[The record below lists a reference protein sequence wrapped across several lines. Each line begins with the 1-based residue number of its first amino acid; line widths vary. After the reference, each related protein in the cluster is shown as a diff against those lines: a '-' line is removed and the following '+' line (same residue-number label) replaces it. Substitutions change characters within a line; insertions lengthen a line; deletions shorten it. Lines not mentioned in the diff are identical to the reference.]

1 MSKTGELILDNKLL
15 YERKNVWKDEN
26 VDKKD
31 VFSFCEG
38 YKSFLNSA
46 RTEREFVIEAEK
58 VAQKNG
64 FCPLEKMDALK
75 PGDKVYRINR
85 GKGIILSVIG
95 SAPIEEGV
103 RIVGAHIDSPR
114 LDLKQN
120 PLYEDGEM
128 ALLKTHYY
136 GGLRKYQWLCTPLA
150 MHGRVILA
158 NGNSVDIAIG
168 DEDDDFTF
176 TISDLLPHLARE
188 QGGKPLRDAFDGENL
203 NVIVGSI
210 PVNEE
215 DAKKPIKEA
224 ILQYLNE
231 KYSMVEEDFL
241 SAEIEMIPA
250 VKVRDIGFDR
260 SMIGGPAQD
269 DRVCSY
275 TAMQGLFETDTPKHT
290 AICLLVDK
298 EEIGSMGN
306 TGMQSRFFEN
316 TLAEICFLLGKK
328 EEIFVRRCLSNSKC
342 LSADVNAAFDPN
354 FAGVYEK
361 NNAALLGHGVTI
373 SKYTGHGGKSE
384 SSDASAEFM
393 GEIRR
398 LFNESGVI
406 WQTAELGK
414 VGAGGGGTI
423 AQYVAN
429 LDVDTID
436 CGTALLSMHAPFEI
450 SSKADVYM
458 TYKAYKC
465 FFQGENK

>member
-1 MSKTGELILDNKLL
+1 MENKLK
-15 YERKNVWKDEN
+15 YERTNVWTDERTDKDAIY
-26 VDKKD
+26 
-31 VFSFCEG
+31 SFCEG
-38 YKSFLNSA
+38 YKKFLNIS
-46 RTEREFVIEAEK
+46 RTEREFVAEAEK
-58 VAQKNG
+58 EAIKEG
-64 FCPLEKMDALK
+64 FVSLDSLDTLR

-95 SAPIEEGV
+95 TEPIEEGV

-136 GGLRKYQWLCTPLA
+136 GGLRKYQWLATPLA
-150 MHGRVILA
+150 MHGKVVLCDGRT
-158 NGNSVDIAIG
+158 VDISVG

-176 TISDLLPHLARE
+176 CVSDLLPHLAKE
-188 QGGKPLRDAFDGENL
+188 QAAKPLRDAFDPENL
-203 NVIVGSI
+203 NVIIGSI
-210 PVNEE
+210 PVLDEE
-215 DAKKPIKEA
+215 SKKPIKDA
-224 ILQYLNE
+224 ILQHLNNA
-231 KYSMVEEDFL
+231 YGMVEEDFL
-241 SAEIEMIPA
+241 IAEIEMVPA
-250 VKVRDIGFDR
+250 IKVRDVGFDR

-275 TAMQGLFETDTPKHT
+275 TAMKALFEVTNPKHT
-290 AICLLVDK
+290 TVCLLVDK

-316 TLAEICFLLGKK
+316 TLAEFCARLGTFS
-328 EEIFVRRCLSNSKC
+328 ELSVRRCLGKSKC

-354 FAGVYEK
+354 FASVYEK
-361 NNAALLGHGVTI
+361 NNAALLSHGVTVC
-373 SKYTGHGGKSE
+373 KYTGHGGKSE

-398 LFNESGVI
+398 LFNNGGVV

-436 CGTALLSMHAPFEI
+436 CGTALLSMHSPFEV

-465 FFQGENK
+465 FFIGE

>member
-1 MSKTGELILDNKLL
+1 MENKLG
-15 YERKNVWKDEN
+15 YERKNVWKEES
-26 VDKKD
+26 VDKEAI
-31 VFSFCEG
+31 FSFCEG
-38 YKSFLNSA
+38 YKAFLNSA
-46 RTEREFVIEAEK
+46 RTEREFVVQTEK
-58 VAQKNG
+58 AAKQEG
-64 FCPLEKMDALK
+64 FLPLDEFDTLK

-85 GKGIILSVIG
+85 GKGIILAVIG

-103 RIVGAHIDSPR
+103 RIVGAHVDSPR

-136 GGLRKYQWLCTPLA
+136 GGIRKYQWLATPLA
-150 MHGRVILA
+150 MHGKVILA
-158 NGNSVDIAIG
+158 NGNTIDIAIG

-176 TISDLLPHLARE
+176 TVSDLLPHLAKE
-188 QGGKPLRDAFDGENL
+188 QGAKPLRDAFDGENL
-203 NVIVGSI
+203 NVIVGSMPI
-210 PVNEE
+210 LDPEN
-215 DAKKPIKEA
+215 KKPIRDA
-224 ILQYLNE
+224 VLQYLNE
-231 KYSMVEEDFL
+231 KYGMVEEDFL
-241 SAEIEMIPA
+241 SAEIEMVPA
-250 VKVRDIGFDR
+250 VKVRDVGFDR

-269 DRVCSY
+269 DRVCAY
-275 TAMQGLFETDTPKHT
+275 TAMQALFDTKAPKYT
-290 AICLLVDK
+290 SVCLLVDK

-316 TLAEICFLLGKK
+316 TLAEFCTRMGTYTELS
-328 EEIFVRRCLSNSKC
+328 VRRCLGHSKC

-354 FAGVYEK
+354 FASVYEK
-361 NNAALLGHGVTI
+361 NNAALLCHGVTVC
-373 SKYTGHGGKSE
+373 KYTGHGGKSE

-398 LFNESGVI
+398 LFNANGVI
-406 WQTAELGK
+406 WQTAELGR

-436 CGTALLSMHAPFEI
+436 CGTALLSMHSPFEV

-458 TYKAYKC
+458 TYRAYQC
-465 FFQGENK
+465 FFVGEEK

>member
-1 MSKTGELILDNKLL
+1 MESKYAYSRKCAWKTGNINKQ
-15 YERKNVWKDEN
+15 EIFD
-26 VDKKD
+26 
-31 VFSFCEG
+31 FCEG
-38 YKSFLNSA
+38 YKEFLNRA
-46 RTEREFVIEAEK
+46 VTEREFVFEAERE
-58 VAQKNG
+58 AQKHG
-64 FCPLEKMDALK
+64 FADINSFKNLK

-85 GKGIILSVIG
+85 GKGIVLAVIG
-95 SAPIEEGV
+95 SDSIESGSH
-103 RIVGAHIDSPR
+103 IVGAHVDSPR

-136 GGLRKYQWLCTPLA
+136 GGLRKYQWLALPLA
-150 MHGRVILA
+150 MHGRVLLA
-158 NGNSVDIAIG
+158 DGSFKDISIG
-168 DEDDDFTF
+168 GEGDDFTF
-176 TISDLLPHLARE
+176 TVSDLLPHLARE
-188 QGGKPLRDAFDGENL
+188 QAGKPLRDAFDGENL
-203 NVIVGSI
+203 NIIVGSI
-210 PVNEE
+210 PVE
-215 DAKKPIKEA
+215 DSDIKQPIKAAVLEH
-224 ILQYLNE
+224 LNQE
-231 KYSMVEEDFL
+231 YGMIEEDFL
-241 SAEIEMIPA
+241 SAEIEMVPA
-250 VKVRDIGFDR
+250 IKTKDVGFDR
-260 SMIGGPAQD
+260 SLIGGPAQD
-269 DRVCSY
+269 DRVCAY
-275 TAMQGLFETDTPKHT
+275 TALKGIFGTKIPKKT
-290 AICLLVDK
+290 AFCLLVDK

-316 TLAEICFLLGKK
+316 TLAEICVLLGFGSD
-328 EEIFVRRCLSNSKC
+328 ISVRRCLSNSKC

-354 FAGVYEK
+354 FASVYEK

-398 LFNESGVI
+398 LFNKNGVV

-450 SSKADVYM
+450 SSKVDVYM
-458 TYKAYKC
+458 TYKAYHC
-465 FFQGENK
+465 FLTQE

>member
-1 MSKTGELILDNKLL
+1 MSTKLSYEKQCVWTCEKTNKQ
-15 YERKNVWKDEN
+15 EIFD
-26 VDKKD
+26 
-31 VFSFCEG
+31 FCED
-38 YKSFLNSA
+38 YKSFLNQA
-46 RTEREFVIEAEK
+46 RTEREFVVLAEK
-58 VAQKNG
+58 MAKEHG
-64 FCPLEKMDALK
+64 FSPLLEKETLC

-85 GKGIILSVIG
+85 GKGIVLSVIG
-95 SAPIEEGV
+95 KAPISNGV
-103 RIVGAHIDSPR
+103 HMVGAHLDSPR

-120 PLYEDGEM
+120 PLYEDGEL

-136 GGLRKYQWLCTPLA
+136 GGIRKYQWFATPLA
-150 MHGRVILA
+150 MHGRIVL
-158 NGNSVDIAIG
+158 GDGHTVDIAIG
-168 DEDDDFTF
+168 DAEDDMTF
-176 TISDLLPHLARE
+176 TISDLLPHLGKE
-188 QGGKPLRDAFDGENL
+188 QAAKPLRDAFDGENL

-210 PVNEE
+210 PVTDTEC
-215 DAKKPIKEA
+215 KKPIKEA
-224 ILQYLNE
+224 ILTYLHE
-231 KYSMVEEDFL
+231 KYDMVEEDFL

-250 VKVRDIGFDR
+250 VQTKDVGFDR
-260 SMIGGPAQD
+260 SMVGGPGQD
-269 DRVCSY
+269 DRVCAY
-275 TAMQGLFETDTPKHT
+275 TAMQAIFEADVPEHT

-316 TLAEICFLLGKK
+316 TLAEICHLLG
-328 EEIFVRRCLSNSKC
+328 EEGSITVRRCLSNSKC

-354 FAGVYEK
+354 FASVYEK
-361 NNAALLGHGVTI
+361 NNAALLGHGITI

-398 LFNESGVI
+398 LFNENGVI

-450 SSKADVYM
+450 ASKADIYM
-458 TYKAYKC
+458 TYKAYRC
-465 FFQGENK
+465 FLV

>member
-1 MSKTGELILDNKLL
+1 MENSLSYKRQCVWLDKS
-15 YERKNVWKDEN
+15 
-26 VDKKD
+26 VDKNAIFD
-31 VFSFCEG
+31 FCDD
-38 YKSFLNSA
+38 YKTFLNCA
-46 RTEREFVIEAEK
+46 RTEREFVVQAEK
-58 VAQKNG
+58 AAIKNG
-64 FCPLEKMDALK
+64 FVSLKEKASLN
-75 PGDKVYRINR
+75 PGDRVYLINR
-85 GKGIILSVIG
+85 GKGIIFAVIG

-103 RIVGAHIDSPR
+103 NIVGAHIDSPR

-128 ALLKTHYY
+128 AFLKTHYY
-136 GGLRKYQWLCTPLA
+136 GGLRKYQWLATPLA
-150 MHGRVILA
+150 MHGTVILTD
-158 NGNSVDIAIG
+158 GKSIDISLG

-176 TISDLLPHLARE
+176 TISDLLPHLAKE

-203 NVIVGSI
+203 NIIVGSI
-210 PVNEE
+210 PVEDEE
-215 DAKKPIKEA
+215 CKKPIKET
-224 ILQYLNE
+224 ILQYLHK
-231 KYSMVEEDFL
+231 KYGMIEEDFL

-250 VKVRDIGFDR
+250 IRVRDVGLDR

-269 DRVCSY
+269 DRVCAY
-275 TAMQGLFETDTPKHT
+275 TAMQAIFEASVPKRT

-316 TLAEICFLLGKK
+316 TLAEICYMLGKN
-328 EEIFVRRCLSNSKC
+328 ENISVRRCLSASKC

-354 FAGVYEK
+354 YASVYEK
-361 NNAALLGHGVTI
+361 NNAAHLGHGVTI

-398 LFNESGVI
+398 LFNANGVI

-465 FFQGENK
+465 FLA

>member
-1 MSKTGELILDNKLL
+1 MEKGLS
-15 YERKNVWKDEN
+15 YARQCVWKSESADQEAI
-26 VDKKD
+26 
-31 VFSFCEG
+31 FSFCDG
-38 YKSFLNSA
+38 YKNFLNIA
-46 RTEREFVIEAEK
+46 RTEREFVSAAEETAK
-58 VAQKNG
+58 KNG
-64 FCPLEKMDALK
+64 FLPMSEMETLK
-75 PGDKVYRINR
+75 PGDKIYHVNR
-85 GKGIILSVIG
+85 GKGIMMAVIG
-95 SAPIEEGV
+95 RASIESGV

-136 GGLRKYQWLCTPLA
+136 GGIRKYQWLAAPLA

-158 NGNSVDIAIG
+158 NGEAVDIAIG
-168 DEDDDFTF
+168 DEGDDFTF
-176 TISDLLPHLARE
+176 TISDLLPHLAKE
-188 QGGKPLRDAFDGENL
+188 QGGKPVRDAFDGESL
-203 NVIVGSI
+203 NVLVGSI
-210 PVNEE
+210 PVDDE
-215 DAKKPIKEA
+215 DAKQPIKEA
-224 ILQYLNE
+224 ILQYLNA
-231 KYSMVEEDFL
+231 KYGMVEEDFL
-241 SAEIEMIPA
+241 SAEIEVIPA
-250 VKVRDIGFDR
+250 ISVRDVGFDR
-260 SMIGGPAQD
+260 SMIGGPGQD
-269 DRVCSY
+269 DRVCAY
-275 TAMQGLFETDTPKHT
+275 TAMQAIFEAEAPEHT

-316 TLAEICFLLGKK
+316 TLAEIAYKLGNTAD
-328 EEIFVRRCLSNSKC
+328 ISIRRCLSNSKC

-354 FAGVYEK
+354 YASVYEK
-361 NNAALLGHGVTI
+361 NNAAILGHGVTI

-398 LFNESGVI
+398 LFNENGVI

-429 LDVDTID
+429 LNVDTID

-458 TYKAYKC
+458 TYRAYKC
-465 FFQGENK
+465 FLA

>member
-1 MSKTGELILDNKLL
+1 MEKTLGYKRQCAWKSDKAN
-15 YERKNVWKDEN
+15 KDEI
-26 VDKKD
+26 
-31 VFSFCEG
+31 FMFCEG

-46 RTEREFVIEAEK
+46 RTEREFVLCAEK
-58 VAQKNG
+58 AALQNG
-64 FCPLEKMDALK
+64 FSALQNKDSLK
-75 PGDKVYRINR
+75 PGDRVYRINR
-85 GKGIILSVIG
+85 GKGILMAVIG
-95 SAPIEEGV
+95 SEDIEKGAH
-103 RIVGAHIDSPR
+103 IVGAHIDSPR

-120 PLYEDGEM
+120 PLYEDGET
-128 ALLKTHYY
+128 ALVKTHYY
-136 GGLRKYQWLCTPLA
+136 GGLRKYQWLATPLA
-150 MHGRVILA
+150 MHGRVVLA
-158 NGNSVDIAIG
+158 NGNTVDISIG

-188 QGGKPLRDAFDGENL
+188 QGSKTLRDAFDAENL

-210 PVNEE
+210 PVDDEE
-215 DAKKPIKEA
+215 SKKPIKDA
-224 ILQYLNE
+224 VLQYLNE
-231 KYSMVEEDFL
+231 NYGMVEEDFL
-241 SAEIEMIPA
+241 SAEIEMVPA
-250 VKVRDIGFDR
+250 VRVRDVGFDR

-269 DRVCSY
+269 DRVCAY
-275 TAMQGLFETDTPKHT
+275 TAMQAIFETKNPKHT

-316 TLAEICFLLGKK
+316 TLAEICCLLGKSASLS
-328 EEIFVRRCLSNSKC
+328 VRRCLSNAKC

-361 NNAALLGHGVTI
+361 SNAALLGHGVTI
-373 SKYTGHGGKSE
+373 SKYTGHGGKAE

-398 LFNESGVI
+398 LFNANNVI

-414 VGAGGGGTI
+414 VDGGGGGTI

-436 CGTALLSMHAPFEI
+436 CGTALLSMHSPFEVC
-450 SSKADVYM
+450 SKADVYM
-458 TYKAYKC
+458 TYRAYKC
-465 FFQGENK
+465 FLQ

>member
-1 MSKTGELILDNKLL
+1 MEKSLCYN
-15 YERKNVWKDEN
+15 RQCVWKSEKA
-26 VDKKD
+26 DKD
-31 VFSFCEG
+31 DIFTFCEG
-38 YKSFLNSA
+38 YKAFLNTS
-46 RTEREFVIEAEK
+46 RTEREFVIHAEK
-58 VAQKNG
+58 AAVQNG
-64 FCPLEKMDALK
+64 FSALKDKNTLK
-75 PGDKVYRINR
+75 PGDRVYRVNR
-85 GKGIILSVIG
+85 GKGIMMAVIG
-95 SAPIEEGV
+95 SAPIENGV

-120 PLYEDGEM
+120 PLYEDGET

-136 GGLRKYQWLCTPLA
+136 GGLRKYQWLATPLA
-150 MHGRVILA
+150 MHGRVVL
-158 NGNSVDIAIG
+158 GDGKTVDIAIG

-188 QGGKPLRDAFDGENL
+188 QGGKPLRDAFEAENL

-210 PVNEE
+210 PVKDEE
-215 DAKKPIKEA
+215 SKKPIKDA
-224 ILQYLNE
+224 ILRYLNE
-231 KYSMVEEDFL
+231 KYGMVEEDFL
-241 SAEIEMIPA
+241 SAEIEMVPA
-250 VKVRDIGFDR
+250 VRVRDVGFDR
-260 SMIGGPAQD
+260 SLIGGPGQD
-269 DRVCSY
+269 DRVCAY
-275 TAMQGLFETDTPKHT
+275 TAMQAIFDAEIPEQT
-290 AICLLVDK
+290 AVCLLVDK
-298 EEIGSMGN
+298 EEIGSMGS

-316 TLAEICFLLGKK
+316 TLAEICCLLGKS
-328 EEIFVRRCLSNSKC
+328 ENLTVRRCLSASKC

-373 SKYTGHGGKSE
+373 SKYTGHGGKAE

-398 LFNESGVI
+398 LFNKNNVI

-414 VGAGGGGTI
+414 VDVGGGGTI

-436 CGTALLSMHAPFEI
+436 CGTALLSMHSPFEV

-458 TYKAYKC
+458 TYRAYKC
-465 FFQGENK
+465 FFE

>member
-1 MSKTGELILDNKLL
+1 MENKLE
-15 YERKNVWKDEN
+15 YERINVWKDERTN
-26 VDKKD
+26 KD
-31 VFSFCEG
+31 EIYSFCEG
-38 YKSFLNSA
+38 YKDFLNKA
-46 RTEREFVIEAEK
+46 RTEREFVREAEK
-58 VAQKNG
+58 AAISEG
-64 FCPLEKMDALK
+64 FISLESCDSLC

-85 GKGIILSVIG
+85 GKGIILSIIG
-95 SAPIEEGV
+95 TEPLEKGV
-103 RIVGAHIDSPR
+103 RIIGAHVDSPR

-136 GGLRKYQWLCTPLA
+136 GGLRKYQWLATPLA
-150 MHGRVILA
+150 MHGTVVLSDGKSI
-158 NGNSVDIAIG
+158 DIKVG
-168 DEDDDFTF
+168 DEDDAFTF
-176 TISDLLPHLARE
+176 CVSDLLPHLAKD
-188 QGGKPLRDAFDGENL
+188 QAGKPLRDAFDPENL
-203 NVIVGSI
+203 NVIVGSM
-210 PVNEE
+210 PVTDPES
-215 DAKKPIKEA
+215 KKPIKDA
-224 ILQYLNE
+224 ILQYLNTE
-231 KYSMVEEDFL
+231 YGIIEEDFL
-241 SAEIEMIPA
+241 SAEIEMVPA
-250 VKVRDIGFDR
+250 VKVRDVGFDR
-260 SMIGGPAQD
+260 SMIGGPGQD

-275 TAMQGLFETDTPKHT
+275 TAMKALFEVTAPKYT
-290 AICLLVDK
+290 TVCLLVDK

-316 TLAEICFLLGKK
+316 TLAELCARLGDYS
-328 EEIFVRRCLSNSKC
+328 ELSVRRCLGKSKC

-361 NNAALLGHGVTI
+361 NNAALLNHGVTVC
-373 SKYTGHGGKSE
+373 KYTGHGGKSE

-398 LFNESGVI
+398 IFNKGGVV

-436 CGTALLSMHAPFEI
+436 CGTALLSMHSPFEL
-450 SSKADVYM
+450 SGKADVYM

-465 FFQGENK
+465 FYLGE

>member
-1 MSKTGELILDNKLL
+1 MDSKFS
-15 YERKNVWKDEN
+15 YARKRVWDVEN
-26 VDKKD
+26 IDKKEI
-31 VFSFCEG
+31 FEFCDG
-38 YKSFLNSA
+38 YKSFLNLA
-46 RTEREFVIEAEK
+46 RTEREFIREAELAAK
-58 VAQKNG
+58 QKG
-64 FCPLEKMDALK
+64 FIDLSSVSALK
-75 PGDKVYRINR
+75 PGDRVYKVNR
-85 GKGIILSVIG
+85 GKGIVLAVIG
-95 SAPIEEGV
+95 SESIEKGV
-103 RIVGAHIDSPR
+103 KIVGAHVDSPR

-136 GGLRKYQWLCTPLA
+136 GGLRKYQWFAMPLA

-158 NGNSVDIAIG
+158 DGRSIDLSIG

-176 TISDLLPHLARE
+176 TVSDLLPHLARE

-203 NVIVGSI
+203 NVIIGSI
-210 PVNEE
+210 PVKDKEI
-215 DAKKPIKEA
+215 KQPIKVA
-224 ILQYLNE
+224 ILDYLNE
-231 KYSMVEEDFL
+231 KYGMIEEDFL

-250 VKVRDIGFDR
+250 LKTKDVGFDR
-260 SMIGGPAQD
+260 SLIGGPAQD
-269 DRVCSY
+269 DRVCAY
-275 TAMQGLFETDTPKHT
+275 TALQAIFESKNTKQTSV
-290 AICLLVDK
+290 CLLVDK

-316 TLAEICFLLGKK
+316 ILAEICLLLGNYSD
-328 EEIFVRRCLSNSKC
+328 ISVRRCLSSSKC

-354 FAGVYEK
+354 FSGVYEK
-361 NNAALLGHGVTI
+361 NNSAILGHGVTI
-373 SKYTGHGGKSE
+373 SKYTGHGGKAE

-393 GEIRR
+393 AEIRK
-398 LFNESGVI
+398 LFNDNGVI

-429 LDVDTID
+429 LDIDTID

-450 SSKADVYM
+450 SSKADVFM

-465 FFQGENK
+465 FLA